1 MTFMCIIVVSHIL
14 HVPPNPPNFANSVLY
29 THARYSQ
36 FHTERGGGHKNASL
50 KSEILEW
57 CSKTIWHEKLFVSS
71 KITPPYSAPFLPRVF
86 TYPTYSSPAPSTATV
101 LIGLSRQFFVLQG
114 YEALVLVPTRGWSSQ
129 LARYSAPT
137 KTTGWFGCRLV
148 RSD

>member
-36 FHTERGGGHKNASL
+36 FHTERGGRHKNASL

-86 TYPTYSSPAPSTATV
+86 TYPTYSSPAPSTATNRV
-101 LIGLSRQFFVLQG
+101 KSAILCSAGLCGISFSSNKGLVKPASPLQCS
-114 YEALVLVPTRGWSSQ
+114 Y
-129 LARYSAPT
+129 
-137 KTTGWFGCRLV
+137 
-148 RSD
+148 

>member
-14 HVPPNPPNFANSVLY
+14 HVPPNPLTVYF
-29 THARYSQ
+29 THTPAIHSFIQ
-36 FHTERGGGHKNASL
+36 RGGGRHKNASL

-86 TYPTYSSPAPSTATV
+86 TYPTYSSPAPSTATNRV
-101 LIGLSRQFFVLQG
+101 KSAILCSAGLCGISFSSNKGLVKPASPLQCS
-114 YEALVLVPTRGWSSQ
+114 Y
-129 LARYSAPT
+129 
-137 KTTGWFGCRLV
+137 
-148 RSD
+148 